1 MISAADS
8 EEFIP
13 HGRVACAVQP
23 GPRPSVAKHQ
33 PLPGASLRGHPLVK
47 AIQDIS
53 ISESVKVINGTS
65 FTI

>member
-13 HGRVACAVQP
+13 HGRLVCAVQP
-23 GPRPSVAKHQ
+23 GPRPSVKQ
-33 PLPGASLRGHPLVK
+33 QPGASLRGHPLVK

-53 ISESVKVINGTS
+53 ISESVKVLKYLHVNG
-65 FTI
+65 